1 MDVGWSEVRTNKARP
16 MINGTNRTAV
26 AIRKRT
32 DPRSKNASVVIP
44 HKIGPMT
51 EENRPAN

>member
-1 MDVGWSEVRTNKARP
+1 MRISKVRP
-16 MINGTNRTAV
+16 IINGTNRTAV

-32 DPRSKNASVVIP
+32 DPRPKNASVVIP

-51 EENRPAN
+51 AENRPAN

>member
-44 HKIGPMT
+44 PKIGPMT
-51 EENRPAN
+51 AENRPAN